1 MKASKLIVFIATL
14 VTIPETYAHPGHA
27 HSYNFMERVLHAAQ
41 TEWLAP
47 LLVVVLIGIAAYA
60 YLKHSGS
67 DR

>member
-1 MKASKLIVFIATL
+1 MTASKLIVLISTLAFIPAA
-14 VTIPETYAHPGHA
+14 YAHPGHV
-27 HSYNFMERVLHAAQ
+27 HSHNFLERVLHAVQ

-47 LLVVVLIGIAAYA
+47 VLVVILIGVAGYL